1 MKRRLESCSL
11 HLLVFIFI
19 IDYTF
24 TCTLQIAALESE
36 LESVGDRARQ
46 FEEELA
52 EESEGVDVQLMA
64 SQVAE
69 YNQLKAK
76 AGKKTTTLTEQLRL
90 VSLAH
95 LEA

>member
-24 TCTLQIAALESE
+24 TLQIAALESE

-95 LEA
+95 IEA